1 MSDADLAYEAALQ
14 VIRQAIAEESTAL
27 DFHREDTRA
36 LATLPPEIGD
46 VPELETI
53 RLDYTQ
59 VTDLAPLQ
67 GLTGLRQLTLDR
79 TQVTDL
85 APLQGLTGL
94 QQIYLDGTGV
104 DDLTPLANHTE
115 MRAIW
120 LDGTPVTDLRPVLG
134 WKDLGESVF
143 DPLRF

>member
-1 MSDADLAYEAALQ
+1 MSDADLAYAAALA
-14 VIRQAIAEESTAL
+14 VIRNAIADERTAL
-27 DFHREDTRA
+27 DFNREDTRA

-53 RLDYTQ
+53 RLDY
-59 VTDLAPLQ
+59 
-67 GLTGLRQLTLDR
+67 

>member
-1 MSDADLAYEAALQ
+1 MDLFEY
-14 VIRQAIAEESTAL
+14 QAKELFAK
-27 DFHREDTRA
+27 HN
-36 LATLPPEIGD
+36 
-46 VPELETI
+46 VPTTPG
-53 RLDYTQ
+53 R
-59 VTDLAPLQ
+59 V
-67 GLTGLRQLTLDR
+67 RVLTLNE